1 MSSSDSQLNP
11 SFFLNLS
18 YPLDLENLDWLLI
31 LVDEVERCKSRSVEF
46 GRVIELPLFFLDDF
60 G

>member
-11 SFFLNLS
+11 SFFLNS
-18 YPLDLENLDWLLI
+18 RDLENLDWLLI